1 MIKNLN
7 QLKRTLKENML
18 LEITGHCREE
28 CVGEIRRIT
37 KVNTQG
43 FYSTVTSPSD
53 RINPG
58 KNPVLWWSKASF
70 WQFQNGNCSVYTSLI
85 LTNTGLFFKKKYAKR
100 FGYALTPS
108 DVLQIK
114 WQMEMSK

>member
-70 WQFQNGNCSVYTSLI
+70 WQFQNGNCSVYTSDQHHKEQHLI
-85 LTNTGLFFKKKYAKR
+85 MSFR
-100 FGYALTPS
+100 
-108 DVLQIK
+108 VLNEK
-114 WQMEMSK
+114 EAA

>member
-28 CVGEIRRIT
+28 CVGE
-37 KVNTQG
+37 
-43 FYSTVTSPSD
+43 TVTSPSD

-70 WQFQNGNCSVYTSLI
+70 WQFQNGNCSVYTSDQHHTEQHLI
-85 LTNTGLFFKKKYAKR
+85 MSFR
-100 FGYALTPS
+100 
-108 DVLQIK
+108 VLNEK
-114 WQMEMSK
+114 EAA